1 MMSETADE
9 PWTVVEVKTASGLAY
24 KIGSG
29 EMLEVGKGCCIIYD
43 DYPDARPSP
52 RRKKA
57 DLIVTAVN
65 AFEPMKKVLDDLLT
79 QVIHWGDDS
88 QLEAIAAE
96 IKAAED
102 ALRLAEGEKE

>member
-65 AFEPMKKVLDDLLT
+65 AFEPMK
-79 QVIHWGDDS
+79 
-88 QLEAIAAE
+88 EALQDARTLVVNLKKMLHLNPETPAMD
-96 IKAAED
+96 A